1 MTRGDIQIRR
11 NKRGK
16 LFHEEKV
23 QVKDFRENGNVRVFT
38 RRYLTKTKI
47 FANLLFL
54 QKMEKA
60 ILFNSTLCP
69 ELAKKCF
76 ATVQYDTVYRYVTAR
91 WYHIDE
97 TTKSF

>member
-1 MTRGDIQIRR
+1 M
-11 NKRGK
+11 
-16 LFHEEKV
+16 
-23 QVKDFRENGNVRVFT
+23 FT
-38 RRYLTKTKI
+38 
-47 FANLLFL
+47 NSLFL
-54 QKMEKA
+54 KKMEKA